1 MGYWKTTCVLYLWAG
16 NKITHYGNVSKNS
29 TKNMF
34 VFFGYIISA
43 TTQKIQK
50 QIGII
55 QAAAHTH
62 TGSNYFSQCSAVWYS
77 QRKENALWNNQK
89 SSLMVWTWLW
99 RRWWWWYCFCCPWV
113 FMYLVFQY
121 TEKNQMF
128 RAPIKQMHTKYLQ
141 FECKCI
147 SSILCSFVR
156 LKLRTFCI
164 CVVMNVCIKTH
175 AQKVFTL
182 RDKNQWTACF
192 KSRDREQEQISR
204 STKYV

>member
-1 MGYWKTTCVLYLWAG
+1 MCFVSLGRQQNYTLRQRFEKQHKKYVCFLWLYD
-16 NKITHYGNVSKNS
+16 ISYYTKNS
-29 TKNMF
+29 KTNWH
-34 VFFGYIISA
+34 YSSCR
-43 TTQKIQK
+43 T
-50 QIGII
+50 
-55 QAAAHTH
+55 HTH
-62 TGSNYFSQCSAVWYS
+62 GQQLFFPVFCGLVFPTKGKRATKQSEIVANGVDMTVAAVVVVV
-77 QRKENALWNNQK
+77 L
-89 SSLMVWTWLW
+89 LLLTMG
-99 RRWWWWYCFCCPWV
+99 V

-128 RAPIKQMHTKYLQ
+128 RTPIKQMHTKYLQ

-147 SSILCSFVR
+147 SSILCSFVC

-192 KSRDREQEQISR
+192 KSKDREQEQISR